1 MLIDEFCYKVN
12 DFCLKIYVTTFN
24 GDLSVEKF
32 TDQFTNRVIEYLK
45 LSEKKIRQLQIE
57 RKSFLV
63 VEVSPKY
70 VVSKR

>member
-32 TDQFTNRVIEYLK
+32 MDQFTNRVIEY
-45 LSEKKIRQLQIE
+45 I
-57 RKSFLV
+57 
-63 VEVSPKY
+63 
-70 VVSKR
+70 